1 MKNLTAIKYNSIKV
15 LTTKQLAEAYGVKTD
30 IIGYNFRYNKTRYTE
45 GKHYIMLEGQEL
57 RTFKSTN
64 VEIQRSLP
72 RISRLYLWTEK
83 GALLHAKSL
92 NTDKAWQV
100 YDYLVDFYFRAKE
113 TKSHPKKEVV
123 PTKTKVEPFKRD
135 TDIPE
140 MNNPLGILK
149 ILLNMAEEKGITVT
163 SYPFQKI
170 DSALKNKT
178 VGVKKGLTLEKTC
191 YEIAWELSHIFIH
204 YDNENMIQS
213 PLAKDYNDQATRAA
227 GMLIKALDAKVR

>member
-30 IIGYNFRYNKTRYTE
+30 IIGYNFRYNKSRYTE

-113 TKSHPKKEVV
+113 TKSSPKKKVV

-213 PLAKDYNDQATRAA
+213 PLAKEYNDQATRAA

>member
-30 IIGYNFRYNKTRYTE
+30 IIGYNFRYNKSRYTE

-113 TKSHPKKEVV
+113 TKSPPKKEVV

>member
-113 TKSHPKKEVV
+113 TKSSPKKEVV

-170 DSALKNKT
+170 DSAL
-178 VGVKKGLTLEKTC
+178 
-191 YEIAWELSHIFIH
+191 I
-204 YDNENMIQS
+204 D
-213 PLAKDYNDQATRAA
+213 
-227 GMLIKALDAKVR
+227 